1 TASAHAFV
9 APPSC
14 ACSISASHVSFAGD
28 SARISCRARKQ
39 ARSQSS
45 RAMTM
50 EKGFGPP
57 PPKRNPMPKSQKRV
71 QKDSASKAYDDM
83 AAAGIPEYNIF
94 IKPKGTEDYLPAGV
108 MAVPRSQQVSEAVF
122 EQEENLKN
130 AAFTFYDK
138 LKAFDEFE
146 YGYTLKKMFPDDPT
160 YPL

>member
-1 TASAHAFV
+1 
-9 APPSC
+9 
-14 ACSISASHVSFAGD
+14 
-28 SARISCRARKQ
+28 
-39 ARSQSS
+39 
-45 RAMTM
+45 M

-146 YGYTLKKMFPDDPT
+146 YGYTLKMFPDDPIT
-160 YPL
+160 PIEKRAPSTNPVANFFSGLLSPVNTAGMKGPPVEPPTPPPQ